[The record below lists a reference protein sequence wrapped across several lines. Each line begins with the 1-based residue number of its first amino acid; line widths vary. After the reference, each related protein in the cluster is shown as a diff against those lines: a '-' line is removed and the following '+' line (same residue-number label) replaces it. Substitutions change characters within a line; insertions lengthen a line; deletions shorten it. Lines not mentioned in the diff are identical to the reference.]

1 MKSHPWIRLFFYL
14 GFAFLYIPI
23 ILIIVYSFNASK
35 TSQWSGLSLHWY
47 ARLFQHSDWWP
58 AAFTSLKLGVISATL
73 AVIIG
78 TTCAYLWTRPQGKHR
93 WLGMV
98 ATSPLLV
105 PELVA
110 GLSLLLL
117 FAWSEQLFGWPGR
130 GWFAIIVA
138 HTTLGAAYVTY
149 IVRSR
154 MENVPPTLREAAL
167 DLGAQPAK
175 VFFLVQLP
183 IIAPAIVAS
192 WLVAFILSFDDVV
205 LVSFLAGPGITTLPS
220 LIFSSIR
227 VGYTPEINAMAT
239 CITGVLSVLILAAG
253 YFLHHKDSP

>member
-1 MKSHPWIRLFFYL
+1 M
-14 GFAFLYIPI
+14 
-23 ILIIVYSFNASK
+23 
-35 TSQWSGLSLHWY
+35 
-47 ARLFQHSDWWP
+47 
-58 AAFTSLKLGVISATL
+58 
-73 AVIIG
+73 
-78 TTCAYLWTRPQGKHR
+78 
-93 WLGMV
+93 M
-98 ATSPLLV
+98 ATSPLVV

-117 FAWSEQLFGWPGR
+117 FAWSEQSFGWPGR
-130 GWFAIIVA
+130 GWFAIVVA

-154 MENVPPTLREAAL
+154 LENVPSTLREAAL
-167 DLGAQPAK
+167 DLGARPSK

-183 IIAPAIVAS
+183 IIAPSIVAS

-239 CITGVLSVLILAAG
+239 CITGVLSVLIVGAG
-253 YFLHHKDSP
+253 YFLHQKDSP